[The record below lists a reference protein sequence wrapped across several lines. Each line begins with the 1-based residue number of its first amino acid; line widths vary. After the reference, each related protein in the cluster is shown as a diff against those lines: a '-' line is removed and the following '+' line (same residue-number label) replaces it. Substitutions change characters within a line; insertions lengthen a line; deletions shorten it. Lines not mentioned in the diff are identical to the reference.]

1 LSFVLVAALL
11 GCEQADEVPPAED
24 PSPGADT
31 EDGEDRG
38 QTGEDRGQTDEL
50 LIFTRSGGFAG
61 TTETLIV
68 RADGRAELEGDA
80 SPPGRIEVPPELL
93 TRLEEE
99 LESLDWERAATEPPN
114 VVCNDCF
121 AYDIRAG
128 GQRIKTTGL
137 GQSGEE
143 LGDLLA
149 LIDEIITTGSRS

>member
-1 LSFVLVAALL
+1 LTFVLVAALL

-31 EDGEDRG
+31 EDDG
-38 QTGEDRGQTDEL
+38 DRGQTDEL

-61 TTETLIV
+61 TTETLTI
-68 RADGRAELEGDA
+68 RTDGRAELEGDA

-99 LESLDWERAATEPPN
+99 LESLDWERAATEPQN

-149 LIDEIITTGSRS
+149 LIDEIITTGSRG

>member
-1 LSFVLVAALL
+1 VRRLALLSLVLVVALL
-11 GCEQADEVPPAED
+11 GCSEGAEEVPSRED
-24 PSPGADT
+24 SSPSTDT
-31 EDGEDRG
+31 EEDADPG
-38 QTGEDRGQTDEL
+38 SNDEL

-61 TTETLIV
+61 TTETLTV
-68 RADGRAELEGDA
+68 LADGRAEIEGDA

-99 LESLDWERAATEPPN
+99 LESLDWESAATEPQN
-114 VVCNDCF
+114 VVCADCF

-137 GQSGEE
+137 GQSGKE

-149 LIDEIITTGSRS
+149 LVDEIITTGSRG

>member
-1 LSFVLVAALL
+1 VRRLALLSFVLFAALL

-31 EDGEDRG
+31 EDGG
-38 QTGEDRGQTDEL
+38 DRGQTDEL

-61 TTETLIV
+61 TTETLTI

-99 LESLDWERAATEPPN
+99 LESLDWERAATEPKN

-149 LIDEIITTGSRS
+149 LIDEIITTGSRG